1 VQTFEKSYLLSILT
15 FFLTM
20 ILIIVSTGLSWV
32 IIPAAMAAAAT
43 VYFLWLAGRQ
53 RRDQYSGEPQD
64 EDD

>member
-1 VQTFEKSYLLSILT
+1 MQSFEKSFLLSILT

-32 IIPAAMAAAAT
+32 IILAVMTAGVTA
-43 VYFLWLAGRQ
+43 YLLWLSRRQ

-64 EDD
+64 GDD